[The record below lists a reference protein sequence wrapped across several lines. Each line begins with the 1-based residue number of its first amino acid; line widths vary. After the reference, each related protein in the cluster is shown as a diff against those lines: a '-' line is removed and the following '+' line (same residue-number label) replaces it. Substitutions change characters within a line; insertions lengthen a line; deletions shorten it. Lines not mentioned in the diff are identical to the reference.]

1 MNPKEM
7 PERLQALLV
16 RLLRA
21 KLITD
26 DERLTLAQARQTA
39 DRLAKAEATKGRG
52 EMSVTSLVSHATG
65 EGRLDVVW
73 HGVIKQL
80 SPQEARSTAWV
91 LIEAASVAEAEAA
104 LMRFLKAEVG
114 LPEEK
119 AAIMLAHFRDYRDA
133 DPQSLVSTSETK
145 Q

>member
-1 MNPKEM
+1 MNYTEQVAQL
-7 PERLQALLV
+7 ESLIARLHKLRMLEEPDRLAL
-16 RLLRA
+16 A
-21 KLITD
+21 F
-26 DERLTLAQARQTA
+26 ARQTA
-39 DRLAKAEATKGRG
+39 ERLAKAERVKGRG
-52 EMSVTSLVSHATG
+52 ELSVTSLVSHASG

-73 HGVIKQL
+73 HGAVAQL
-80 SPQEARSTAWV
+80 SPQEARSTAWI

-119 AAIMLAHFRDYRDA
+119 AAIMLAHFREYRDA
-133 DPQSLVSTSETK
+133 DPQSLVATSEVK